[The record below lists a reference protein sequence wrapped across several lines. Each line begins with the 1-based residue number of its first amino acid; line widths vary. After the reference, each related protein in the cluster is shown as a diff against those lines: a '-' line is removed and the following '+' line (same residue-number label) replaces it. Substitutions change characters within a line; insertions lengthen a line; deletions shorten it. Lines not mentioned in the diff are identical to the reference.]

1 MLQPLSPSQDWT
13 ASLAEASVLTFPGCE
28 RCTPAPPT
36 SVSQPM
42 EPSISS
48 HRPTDRPEEGTGAR
62 SRDSSGRLPSS
73 RPVFRLKPRRQK
85 CFYLQAALWSV
96 PSSMATVH
104 CSTSW
109 ETLKES
115 LKGPLEAF
123 PLHGGL
129 SEEVNP
135 GGSFP
140 VPLGFHSHC
149 NPPNRLAAGALPS
162 PWSQC
167 RVGFHHN
174 NSSLSWC
181 PFDL

>member
-1 MLQPLSPSQDWT
+1 MLHPLSPSQDWV

-28 RCTPAPPT
+28 RRTPAPPT

-48 HRPTDRPEEGTGAR
+48 HRPTDWPEGGTGAR
-62 SRDSSGRLPSS
+62 SRDSSGRLPPQLPSS
-73 RPVFRLKPRRQK
+73 GPLFRLKPRRQK
-85 CFYLQAALWSV
+85 CFYLQTALRSV

-104 CSTSW
+104 GSTSW

-129 SEEVNP
+129 SEEVCP

-149 NPPNRLAAGALPS
+149 NPPNRLAARAL
-162 PWSQC
+162 
-167 RVGFHHN
+167 
-174 NSSLSWC
+174 SSR
-181 PFDL
+181 